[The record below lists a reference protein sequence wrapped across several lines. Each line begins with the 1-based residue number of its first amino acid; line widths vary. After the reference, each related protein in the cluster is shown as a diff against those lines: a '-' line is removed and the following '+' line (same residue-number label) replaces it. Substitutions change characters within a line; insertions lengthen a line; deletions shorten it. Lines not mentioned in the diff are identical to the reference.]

1 MAIYKLD
8 VFLFLFGTSLFF
20 HSSSNCCFLTC
31 ILVSQWSG
39 KEVSQSGENWLKV
52 CPSSSH
58 KEASV
63 EVFEENFG
71 PRSQTERPRNE
82 GTGARKANTPPAW
95 LAKCPGPWWQ
105 LSSVSSAMH
114 RAWCGSSSFSLWGLI
129 EKAFVIVLAPEKS
142 PRFLSRSQT
151 PQFTLQYSHQ

>member
-1 MAIYKLD
+1 MYFFSYLERVCFSIPVLTVASWPAYW
-8 VFLFLFGTSLFF
+8 FLNGVEKKWVRVGKTGLKYAPPPP
-20 HSSSNCCFLTC
+20 
-31 ILVSQWSG
+31 IRRPQW
-39 KEVSQSGENWLKV
+39 
-52 CPSSSH
+52 
-58 KEASV
+58 

-114 RAWCGSSSFSLWGLI
+114 RAWCGSSSLSLWGLI